1 MFIQRDTI
9 PFWRKLHFGK
19 GMLHRLED
27 SSILCRGIA
36 CWKHVLSHRIT
47 AKEQNMFLTT
57 EIMFFFQEN
66 SLTWKKITL
75 FEKEC
80 CIFKR
85 TPAYFVGV
93 LLVEKHCI
101 ISKENY
107 RLMNNV
113 SLQTVHCSMQYYM
126 LEQECN
132 MLSSCY
138 IYNRNICPFKGRQYF
153 FSRYPASFRA

>member
-1 MFIQRDTI
+1 
-9 PFWRKLHFGK
+9 
-19 GMLHRLED
+19 
-27 SSILCRGIA
+27 
-36 CWKHVLSHRIT
+36 
-47 AKEQNMFLTT
+47 MFLYNRNNV
-57 EIMFFFQEN
+57 FFQEN

-85 TPAYFVGV
+85 TPPYFVGV

-107 RLMNNV
+107 RFMNNV
-113 SLQTVHCSMQYYM
+113 SLQTVHCSMPYYM